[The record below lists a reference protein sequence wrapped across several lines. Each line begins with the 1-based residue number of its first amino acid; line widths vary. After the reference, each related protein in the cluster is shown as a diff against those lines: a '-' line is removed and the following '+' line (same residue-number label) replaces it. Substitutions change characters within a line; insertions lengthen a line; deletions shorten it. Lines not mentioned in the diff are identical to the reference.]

1 MSGER
6 ALSGL
11 ALARRAGK
19 LAMGFDAAMKTARKG
34 DAAFVVLS
42 DALSPKTKKEAHFY
56 CEKYGVVFYEAGFTL
71 EEAERVLGKRAG
83 VFALTD
89 RGFRNLFERLT
100 DDIL

>member
-19 LAMGFDAAMKTARKG
+19 LVMGFDAAMKTARKG

-42 DALSPKTKKEAHFY
+42 DALSPKPKRKRIFTAKNTGWSFTKPVLRWKRPNV
-56 CEKYGVVFYEAGFTL
+56 CL
-71 EEAERVLGKRAG
+71 ENVPAFLP
-83 VFALTD
+83 
-89 RGFRNLFERLT
+89 
-100 DDIL
+100 